1 MSTSSPTASITN
13 KRKNSVRES
22 DEKTDKTSKRQATE
36 VSPVTVSTAAPPPP
50 LVALPPPLMQYP
62 NGQFVSVVH
71 HPHQQPYYHMYHPQ
85 QPIYYPI
92 SPQQHPFLSPTMPPT
107 QEVSNTGAKKSI
119 TPRIL
124 PKNPESPGM
133 YPQQQQ
139 QSPMSSPFYHPYSLQ
154 MSPTLMPS
162 SYVSSSGRHGSISSS
177 PGLGPS
183 NTINTTN
190 TTTTTTTTADQR
202 EKARK
207 VSHSAIERRRRE
219 RINDKILQLKQLI
232 PSCVE
237 QDNLHKMSILQS
249 AIDYISY
256 LKDIVKKLDEKSGG
270 DELLK
275 GDHLKVKMQKSMLP
289 KEVEPFTNQFSVH
302 QTSTKTQQ
310 PQETDKE
317 QRRSDLVV
325 VEHQKGLK
333 PMDIIKSGTP
343 IISTGATPLTPPQ
356 EPQQDSTTAT
366 TTTNFEPTINR
377 VFTPT
382 TATATTTTSDETKHM
397 SLQNILC

>member
-1 MSTSSPTASITN
+1 MSTSPTASLNN
-13 KRKNSVRES
+13 KRKSSVSEN
-22 DEKTDKTSKRQATE
+22 EKTDQMPKRQATE
-36 VSPVTVSTAAPPPP
+36 ASSVPVSTAASAATVPPP

-92 SPQQHPFLSPTMPPT
+92 SPQQHPFLSPTMPPMPET
-107 QEVSNTGAKKSI
+107 SSATAGKKSS

-124 PKNPESPGM
+124 PKSSESPGM
-133 YPQQQQ
+133 YPQQQPQ
-139 QSPMSSPFYHPYSLQ
+139 QSPMSSFYHPYSIQ

-162 SYVSSSGRHGSISSS
+162 PYVSSRQNSISSS

-183 NTINTTN
+183 HVGTINTTSAAA
-190 TTTTTTTTADQR
+190 TTADQR

-256 LKDIVKKLDEKSGG
+256 LKEIVKKLDEKSGG

-302 QTSTKTQQ
+302 QNKPTTTSTKTQ
-310 PQETDKE
+310 ELDKE
-317 QRRSDLVV
+317 RRRSDLVV

-333 PMDIIKSGTP
+333 PMDIIKSGTS
-343 IISTGATPLTPPQ
+343 IISTGTTPLTPPQ
-356 EPQQDSTTAT
+356 EPQQESTNPAS
-366 TTTNFEPTINR
+366 FEPTVSSR
-377 VFTPT
+377 S
-382 TATATTTTSDETKHM
+382 TASSLSFSSDESKHM

>member
-1 MSTSSPTASITN
+1 MSASSSTSATN
-13 KRKNSVRES
+13 KRRNSVRE
-22 DEKTDKTSKRQATE
+22 DNEKTNQTSKRQATE
-36 VSPVTVSTAAPPPP
+36 ASPVPVSASVPPP

-107 QEVSNTGAKKSI
+107 QEVSNTGAKKST

-139 QSPMSSPFYHPYSLQ
+139 QQSPMSPPFYHPYSLQ

-162 SYVSSSGRHGSISSS
+162 PYVSSSGRHDSISSS

-183 NTINTTN
+183 NAINTTN
-190 TTTTTTTTADQR
+190 TATTADQR

-256 LKDIVKKLDEKSGG
+256 LKEIVKKLDEKSGG

-310 PQETDKE
+310 QQETDKE
-317 QRRSDLVV
+317 QRRSDLVI

-343 IISTGATPLTPPQ
+343 IISTGTTPLTPPQ

-366 TTTNFEPTINR
+366 TATNFEPTINR
-377 VFTPT
+377 VSASAT
-382 TATATTTTSDETKHM
+382 TATTTTTTTTSDETKHM

>member
-1 MSTSSPTASITN
+1 MSTSPTTTTNN
-13 KRKNSVRES
+13 KRKSSVRDE
-22 DEKTDKTSKRQATE
+22 EKTDQTSKRQATE
-36 VSPVTVSTAAPPPP
+36 TSSVPVSTAAVPPP

-107 QEVSNTGAKKSI
+107 QEASSAKKSS

-124 PKNPESPGM
+124 PKSPESPGI
-133 YPQQQQ
+133 YPHQQQ
-139 QSPMSSPFYHPYSLQ
+139 QSPMSPFYHPYSIQ

-162 SYVSSSGRHGSISSS
+162 PYVSSRQNSISSS

-183 NTINTTN
+183 NAVVMNTTN
-190 TTTTTTTTADQR
+190 TATTADQR

-256 LKDIVKKLDEKSGG
+256 LKEIVKKLDEKSGG

-302 QTSTKTQQ
+302 QNKPATTTKTQ
-310 PQETDKE
+310 ES
-317 QRRSDLVV
+317 RRSDLVV

-343 IISTGATPLTPPQ
+343 IISTGTTPLTPPQ
-356 EPQQDSTTAT
+356 EPQQDGTTAT
-366 TTTNFEPTINR
+366 SFEPTISR
-377 VFTPT
+377 ST
-382 TATATTTTSDETKHM
+382 TLSSSSSSSSSTDESKHM

>member
-1 MSTSSPTASITN
+1 MTASPETTG
-13 KRKNSVRES
+13 KRKNSVVK
-22 DEKTDKTSKRQATE
+22 DEKTGQTPKRQATE
-36 VSPVTVSTAAPPPP
+36 ENSASASTPQPQPP

-62 NGQFVSVVH
+62 NGQFVSVV
-71 HPHQQPYYHMYHPQ
+71 QQPYYHMYHPQ

-107 QEVSNTGAKKSI
+107 QETSSNVKKST

-133 YPQQQQ
+133 YPLQPPHQ
-139 QSPMSSPFYHPYSLQ
+139 QSPMSPMSPFYHPYSLQ

-162 SYVSSSGRHGSISSS
+162 SYVSGRHSSISSS

-183 NTINTTN
+183 AAATTQ
-190 TTTTTTTTADQR
+190 TMTTADQR

-275 GDHLKVKMQKSMLP
+275 GDHLKVKTQKSMLP
-289 KEVEPFTNQFSVH
+289 KEVEPFTNQFSVYPAA
-302 QTSTKTQQ
+302 TITKTQ
-310 PQETDKE
+310 EADKDLL
-317 QRRSDLVV
+317 QSDLVI

-356 EPQQDSTTAT
+356 EPQQDGLTSATSTDTNFKTNAPSESPPPPPPSTT
-366 TTTNFEPTINR
+366 
-377 VFTPT
+377 T
-382 TATATTTTSDETKHM
+382 TATATTSDETKHM
-397 SLQNILC
+397 SLRNILCE

>member
-1 MSTSSPTASITN
+1 MSTSPTTSANN
-13 KRKNSVRES
+13 KRKCSVSEH
-22 DEKTDKTSKRQATE
+22 EKTDQTPKRQATE
-36 VSPVTVSTAAPPPP
+36 TPSVPVSTTAAAAAAAVPPP

-107 QEVSNTGAKKSI
+107 PEASSTAGKKSS

-139 QSPMSSPFYHPYSLQ
+139 QQQSPMSPFYHPYSIQ

-162 SYVSSSGRHGSISSS
+162 PYVSSRQNSISSS

-183 NTINTTN
+183 HAGAISTTSA
-190 TTTTTTTTADQR
+190 TATTADQR

-256 LKDIVKKLDEKSGG
+256 LKEIVKKLDEESGG

-302 QTSTKTQQ
+302 QNKPAASTKTQ
-310 PQETDKE
+310 EIDKE
-317 QRRSDLVV
+317 GRRSDLVV

-343 IISTGATPLTPPQ
+343 IISTGTTPLTPPQ
-356 EPQQDSTTAT
+356 EPQQESTNPA
-366 TTTNFEPTINR
+366 NFEPAASSR
-377 VFTPT
+377 S
-382 TATATTTTSDETKHM
+382 TASASSSSSSSDESKHM

>member
-1 MSTSSPTASITN
+1 MSASATTSASN
-13 KRKNSVRES
+13 KRKSSVSEN
-22 DEKTDKTSKRQATE
+22 EKKDQAPKRQAIE
-36 VSPVTVSTAAPPPP
+36 ASPVPVSTTAAAAHPP

-107 QEVSNTGAKKSI
+107 PETSSVAAGKKTS

-124 PKNPESPGM
+124 PKSPESPGM

-139 QSPMSSPFYHPYSLQ
+139 QSPMSPFYHPYSIQ

-162 SYVSSSGRHGSISSS
+162 TYVSSRQNSISSS

-183 NTINTTN
+183 HAGAISTTSA
-190 TTTTTTTTADQR
+190 TATTADQR

-256 LKDIVKKLDEKSGG
+256 LKEIVKKLDEKSGG

-302 QTSTKTQQ
+302 RNNPTTSTSTKTQ
-310 PQETDKE
+310 EIDKE
-317 QRRSDLVV
+317 PRRSDLVV

-343 IISTGATPLTPPQ
+343 IISTGTTPLTPPQ
-356 EPQQDSTTAT
+356 EPQQESTNHAS
-366 TTTNFEPTINR
+366 FEPSISGR
-377 VFTPT
+377 SI
-382 TATATTTTSDETKHM
+382 ALSSSSSSDESKHM

>member
-1 MSTSSPTASITN
+1 MSTSPTTTSASNNSN
-13 KRKNSVRES
+13 KRKSSVS
-22 DEKTDKTSKRQATE
+22 DNEKTDQTSKRQATE
-36 VSPVTVSTAAPPPP
+36 TASVPVSATAVPPP

-92 SPQQHPFLSPTMPPT
+92 SPQQHPFLSPTMPPMPET
-107 QEVSNTGAKKSI
+107 SSAAAATGKKSS

-139 QSPMSSPFYHPYSLQ
+139 QQQQQSPMSPFYHPYSIQ

-162 SYVSSSGRHGSISSS
+162 PYVSSRQNSISSS

-183 NTINTTN
+183 HAGAISTTSA
-190 TTTTTTTTADQR
+190 TATTADQR

-256 LKDIVKKLDEKSGG
+256 LKEIVKKLDEKSGG

-302 QTSTKTQQ
+302 QNKPTASTKTQ
-310 PQETDKE
+310 EIDKE
-317 QRRSDLVV
+317 RRRSDLVV

-343 IISTGATPLTPPQ
+343 IISTGTTPLTPPQ
-356 EPQQDSTTAT
+356 EPQQESTNPAA
-366 TTTNFEPTINR
+366 FEPT
-377 VFTPT
+377 T
-382 TATATTTTSDETKHM
+382 TVRSTTSSSSSSDESKHM

>member
-1 MSTSSPTASITN
+1 MTTAPSTESTS
-13 KRKNSVRES
+13 KRKNSVVEG
-22 DEKTDKTSKRQATE
+22 EQTDQTPKRLATE
-36 VSPVTVSTAAPPPP
+36 ENSVPVSTTAASQPPA
-50 LVALPPPLMQYP
+50 VALPPPLMQYP
-62 NGQFVSVVH
+62 NGQLVSVVH

-85 QPIYYPI
+85 QPIYYPV
-92 SPQQHPFLSPTMPPT
+92 SPQQHPFLSPTIPPT
-107 QEVSNTGAKKSI
+107 QATSSNGKKST

-133 YPQQQQ
+133 YPLQPHQ
-139 QSPMSSPFYHPYSLQ
+139 QSPMPPFYHPYSLQ
-154 MSPTLMPS
+154 MSPTLIPS
-162 SYVSSSGRHGSISSS
+162 PYVSGRHDSISSS

-183 NTINTTN
+183 AAATTA
-190 TTTTTTTTADQR
+190 TLTTADQR

-237 QDNLHKMSILQS
+237 QENLHKMSILQS

-275 GDHLKVKMQKSMLP
+275 GDHLKVKTQKSMLP

-302 QTSTKTQQ
+302 PATATTKTQDA
-310 PQETDKE
+310 DKDTL
-317 QRRSDLVV
+317 QRSDLVV

-343 IISTGATPLTPPQ
+343 IVSTGATPLTPPQ
-356 EPQQDSTTAT
+356 EPQQDGSTGAAGTDSNTEANTSDECSPPPLPPLSSITTSTA
-366 TTTNFEPTINR
+366 
-377 VFTPT
+377 
-382 TATATTTTSDETKHM
+382 TTSDETKHM
-397 SLQNILC
+397 SLRNILC

>member
-1 MSTSSPTASITN
+1 MSTSPTTSANN
-13 KRKNSVRES
+13 KRKSSVSES
-22 DEKTDKTSKRQATE
+22 EKTDQAPKRQATDTSS
-36 VSPVTVSTAAPPPP
+36 VPVSTTAAAAVPPP

-107 QEVSNTGAKKSI
+107 PETSLAAAAGKKSS

-133 YPQQQQ
+133 YPQQPQQQ
-139 QSPMSSPFYHPYSLQ
+139 QSPMSPFYHPYTIQ

-162 SYVSSSGRHGSISSS
+162 PYVSSRQNSISSS

-183 NTINTTN
+183 HAGAISMTSATA
-190 TTTTTTTTADQR
+190 TTADQR

-256 LKDIVKKLDEKSGG
+256 LKEIVKKLDEKSGG

-302 QTSTKTQQ
+302 QTKPTTSTNTQ
-310 PQETDKE
+310 EIDKE
-317 QRRSDLVV
+317 RRRSDLVV

-343 IISTGATPLTPPQ
+343 IISTGTTPLTPPQ
-356 EPQQDSTTAT
+356 EPQQESA
-366 TTTNFEPTINR
+366 NPASFEPNTISSR
-377 VFTPT
+377 SM
-382 TATATTTTSDETKHM
+382 ASSSSSSSEESKHM
-397 SLQNILC
+397 TYLY